1 MKKKPLILIGA
12 GGHAKSCID
21 VIENDKKYYIFGV
34 IDNTKKREF
43 MGYKILGNDTKLKNY
58 IKKIKNVI
66 IGVGQIKDYKK
77 RLSLFKKCK
86 NLGFKLPVI
95 ISNKSYVSKRS
106 TIDEG
111 TFIFRNVVINS
122 SVKIGKNCII
132 NSSALI
138 EHDVEIGN
146 NCHISTGCILNGSV
160 KVGQNSF
167 IGSKSVISN
176 DVKIKPNS
184 FIKLGSK
191 VY

>member
-1 MKKKPLILIGA
+1 MKKKPVILIGA

-21 VIENDKKYYIFGV
+21 LIENDKKYYIYGV
-34 IDNTKKREF
+34 VDNTKKRNF
-43 MGYKILGNDTKLKNY
+43 MGYKVLGNDTKLKDY
-58 IKKIKNVI
+58 VKKIKNIV

-86 NLGFKLPVI
+86 NLGFKLPII
-95 ISNKSYVSKRS
+95 ISRKSYVSKRS
-106 TIDEG
+106 KIEEG
-111 TFIFRNVVINS
+111 TLIFHNVFINS

-132 NSSALI
+132 NTSALI
-138 EHDVEIGN
+138 EHDVEIDN

-176 DVKIKPNS
+176 DIKIKQNS
-184 FIKLGSK
+184 FIKLGSM